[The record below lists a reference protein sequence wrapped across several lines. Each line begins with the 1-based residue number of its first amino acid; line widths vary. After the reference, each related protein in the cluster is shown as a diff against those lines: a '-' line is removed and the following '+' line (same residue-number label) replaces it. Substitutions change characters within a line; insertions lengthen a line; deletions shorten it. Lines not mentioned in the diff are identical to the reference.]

1 MRGFMAAKPIV
12 GGLEHEV
19 TKKRNSDFC
28 SVLNSEST
36 LQRSEIVS
44 HFSL

>member
-1 MRGFMAAKPIV
+1 MHISGFIAEKPIV

-28 SVLNSEST
+28 CVLNSDST
-36 LQRSEIVS
+36 VHKSTIV
-44 HFSL
+44 